1 MTNKGI
7 FLLTALFMSLTA
19 WANFGPGHNDPL
31 LAFAESA
38 LVHADTIPLQDRD
51 TDSVTNDAPQNPF
64 DLNDPPVIVTEVTY
78 DPESGYYIITE
89 KIGDTNY
96 RPPTYMTF
104 DEYMEWSANN
114 QQTSYQQELSDRASF
129 FDKLTIGGVDA
140 DTNLDMDDPV
150 GRYKEAIR
158 TSLINRLFGGADLD
172 PKDMI
177 DIRPQGNIDLTF
189 GVDYQNVENP
199 ILTERQRRQG
209 GFDFDMAIQMNVI
222 GKIGD
227 KLNLATNYNTQAT
240 FNFDNQ
246 MNLEFA
252 GTEDE
257 IIQKIEAGN
266 VSLPLRSSLIQ
277 GSQSLFGI
285 KTDLRFGRLSVS
297 AIASQKKSKR
307 ENLQV
312 QGGTQLQDFEVT
324 ADQYDQNRHFFIS
337 HYNRDSYE
345 PALANLPQ
353 INTLFRITKMQV
365 WVTNTRAVTQNARD
379 IVALM
384 DLGEADPTKIGENV
398 AIDPN
403 FVPPTIPQFPDLYN
417 NGLPDNR
424 ASGYYDAVKAL
435 PGSNTLDG
443 AVAALQSR
451 GLDQSVDFE
460 KVRARL
466 LSQTE
471 YTFHPELG
479 YISLNLT
486 LQPDEVLGVAY
497 EYTYNGE
504 VFRVG
509 EFTNDSPNL
518 VTDTTSTNTGTG
530 IEADL
535 GVLYVKMLKS
545 AVLDV
550 ELPMWDLM
558 MKNIYSIGAYQ
569 VNPQDFK
576 LDVLYQD
583 PGTGFIRNLP
593 DRAGPVVSKCNI
605 ISLLN
610 LDNLNSQ
617 GDPLADGVFD
627 FVPGIT
633 ITPKNGRIIFPV
645 LEPFGSSMRN
655 KFGPN
660 GNPDA
665 FVYPQLYENTVFF
678 AREFPELNRF
688 VIRGTYKSSVSSR
701 ISLGA
706 FNIPRGSVTVT
717 AGGQQ
722 LVEGSDYDVDYNT
735 GQVTIL
741 NDAYLNSG
749 LPVNVSYEDNTL
761 FGFQTKTLYG
771 TRLDYEVSDNFNI
784 GGTFMHVAERPFTQ
798 KVNIGDDPVSNSVFG
813 LDVTFN
819 KEAPGLTRFLDKLP
833 LLQTKEKSQISFT
846 AEGAALRPGHSRALN
861 RVDQSEDRGG
871 TVYIDD
877 FEGSSTNFDLR
888 TPATAWLLASTP
900 SSFPEADRINDFA
913 YGYNRAKMTWY
924 RIDPVLRQ
932 QGGGDDPYTA
942 QFSEQDIFPNRQDNV
957 TGLNN
962 VGLFTFDMA
971 YYPDERGPYN
981 FEATETGEPGISRG
995 IDPNTGRLNNPET
1008 RWGGVM
1014 RAIQTNDFEAANV
1027 EYVEFWML
1035 SPFIDSPSNP
1045 NNWGQGEGGKLSLNL
1060 GTISEDIM
1068 RDSRLF
1074 FENGLPT
1081 STSQVQTDST
1091 TWSRI
1096 PRGQAITNAFDND
1109 PTARAAQDLGLDG
1122 INDEEENEYFA
1133 DYVAQMNVLG
1143 IDVTEDPAND
1153 NYLYHRDVDAYGAL
1167 DDPNSTPIIERYKRF
1182 NNPQGNS
1189 LGQDPNN
1196 TQNQN
1201 QNNSNPSST
1210 NIPDT
1215 EDINRDNTLNE
1226 KEAYFEYDIELLSDG
1241 QGGIQRNSNSFI
1253 VDEVELGD
1261 ESGVKWYQ
1269 FRIPV
1274 GEFNDKFGNIQDFR
1288 SIRFM
1293 RMYASEFTDPVIMRF
1308 ARLQLVRNQWRRY
1321 RRPLTGTG
1329 IGPVTDPND
1338 PTLFEVASVNFE
1350 ENSNAIPFPYVLPP
1364 GIQREQSLGAF
1375 PNALQNE
1382 QSLALNVCDLEA
1394 GDARAVYKIINLD
1407 IRRYERLKMFVHA
1420 ESDQTDN
1427 IDELEPGELSIF
1439 MRLGSDFED
1448 NYYEYEI
1455 PLLPSEEIVEGED
1468 LNDRVEKVWREE
1480 NRFDFPL
1487 ALFRE
1492 TKKARNGD
1500 PDANV
1505 TTLFEMDDPDK
1516 PDNKVRIVGTPDLG
1530 YVKGVMIGLRN
1541 TTDATNICA
1550 EVWANEL
1557 RLSGLDERG
1566 GVAGLARLDIQLAD
1580 FGNITTSVSHTGIGW
1595 GQLEQRVND
1604 RALEAVTQYDVATNL
1619 ELGKL
1624 LPKNSG
1630 LRVPFYAQYS
1640 TTVETPEFD
1649 PYQLDLRLKED
1660 VLDELETREERDS
1673 IRDLAVDY
1681 TSIRGFNFTN
1691 VRKERMNRER
1701 KPMPWD
1707 VENLSLTYAFDRTLR
1722 HNPTVENEEIKRYRG
1737 SVDYN
1742 YASQLRPIAPFKNM
1756 RNKSPWLALIR
1767 DFNFNPLPNSISVRN
1782 DMNRHHGTIKYRFA
1796 DELKSTYYDKRFT
1809 WDRAYGLQWN
1819 LSKGLTMG
1827 FNAVNSSVIDEI
1839 EEYDYDE
1846 NGFPIVDQTTGN
1858 PIRPTDQAKKDTI
1871 MQGLRT
1877 GGRNKFYNH
1886 GVNVSYTLPTKQIP
1900 FLAWT
1905 QIKAQYQANY
1915 DWSRASLN
1923 TDSLGNVIQNGQ
1935 TRSITG
1941 DLDLT
1946 KLYNESGYLK
1956 KINSKKRKPR
1966 KTKDDP
1972 RKPITPKK
1980 EDPKKGKQDIKFKD
1994 PTLVGEVVERVVEEV
2009 DDIIEGNKGKGK
2021 KNKKKRKEAK
2031 KKGIDGA
2038 DDGSLAKGKK
2048 EKEDR
2053 QPSAFERALLRPL
2066 MMIRKARVSYSEDFS
2081 SVVPGFV
2088 PETRLLGQNN
2098 GFNAPGWDYVFGAN
2112 YGLNW
2117 RLSDFTSWLDERGAA
2132 GDIINGSSSRFLNQ
2146 QVLVNYTKNY
2156 DGKLTIEPFN
2166 DFRID
2171 VNVNRSFSR
2180 NHSQYYKVQDI
2191 GGGLEHLNELDRGS
2205 LNMTYF
2211 TMRTLFGST
2220 TEELIN
2226 KFDIFENN
2234 RAIISGRLAQEDI
2247 RNEAYENLEDIPL
2260 HELDEGFGDY
2270 REGYGRY
2277 QQDVLI
2283 PAFLSAYTGK
2293 DASTFPLTVFDV
2305 LPRPNWKFTYN
2316 GLNKLDAF
2324 KNIFSSFNIS
2334 HGYTSTLSINSFATD
2349 LDFQTFLVNEVTR
2362 NYFSTLEIPDLVI
2375 SERFS
2380 PLIGVDIRMKNDMT
2394 ARFDWNK
2401 SRNLAMSFT
2410 DYQLSETNSEEFTI
2424 GVGYRVKGFKLP
2436 FKVINIPGSKGKT
2449 NELENDLN
2457 FKLDVSYRDDVTIN
2471 HLLDQEQTVPTRG
2484 SRVIRISPSIDYA
2497 VNKFVNVRL
2506 FFDRSRT
2513 IPKTSASFPI
2523 TNTQG
2528 GVTIRFSLTQ

>member
-7 FLLTALFMSLTA
+7 FLLAALFMSLTA

-31 LAFAESA
+31 LTFDDAI
-38 LVHADTIPLQDRD
+38 LVQADTIPLQDRE
-51 TDSVTNDAPQNPF
+51 TDNVTNDNPENPF
-64 DLNDPPVIVTEVTY
+64 DLDDPPAIVTDVTY

-104 DEYMEWSANN
+104 EEYMTWSADN
-114 QQTSYQQELSDRASF
+114 QELNYQQELSDKASF
-129 FDKLTIGGVDA
+129 FDKLTIDGPSA
-140 DTNLDMDDPV
+140 STNLDLDDPV

-158 TSLINRLFGGADLD
+158 SSLINRLFGGADLD
-172 PKDMI
+172 PKKMI

-189 GVDYQNVENP
+189 GVDYQRVENP
-199 ILTERQRRQG
+199 ILTERQRTQG

-246 MNLEFA
+246 MNLEYA

-297 AIASQKKSKR
+297 AVASQKKSKR

-337 HYNRDSYE
+337 HYNRNSYE
-345 PALANLPQ
+345 PALQNLPQ

-384 DLGEADPTKIGENV
+384 DLGETDPTKIGENI
-398 AIDPN
+398 AINPTFAPTN
-403 FVPPTIPQFPDLYN
+403 PPRFPDLLG

-443 AVAALQSR
+443 AVAALQSA

-466 LSQTE
+466 LSPTE
-471 YTFHPELG
+471 FTYHPELG
-479 YISLNLT
+479 FVSLNLT

-497 EYTYNGE
+497 EYTYNGD

-518 VTDTTSTNTGTG
+518 IADTTATNTMNNS
-530 IEADL
+530 DL

-576 LDVLYQD
+576 LDVFYQD
-583 PGTGFIRNLP
+583 PGVGFIRNLP
-593 DRAGPVVSKCNI
+593 ERAGEVVSKCNL

-645 LEPFGSSMRN
+645 LEPFGSSLRN
-655 KFGPN
+655 KFTGASA
-660 GNPDA
+660 NPDA

-722 LVEGSDYDVDYNT
+722 LVEGRDYDVDYNT
-735 GQVTIL
+735 GQVIIL

-761 FGFQTKTLYG
+761 FGFQTKTMYG

-798 KVNIGDDPVSNSVFG
+798 KVNIGDDPVSNSVYG

-833 LLQTKEKSQISFT
+833 LLQTKAPSQISFT

-877 FEGSSTNFDLR
+877 FEGSSTNYDLR

-900 SSFPEADRINDFA
+900 SSYPEAESINNFS

-932 QGGGDDPYTA
+932 QGGGNDPYTA
-942 QFSEQDIFPNRQDNV
+942 QFSEQDIFPNRQDNI

-971 YYPDERGPYN
+971 YYPEERGPYN
-981 FEATETGEPGISRG
+981 FEATETGEPGISKG
-995 IDPNTGRLNNPET
+995 IDVNTGRLNDPAS

-1045 NNWGQGEGGKLSLNL
+1045 GVWESGDGGNLSLNL

-1081 STSQVQTDST
+1081 PTSQVQTDST

-1109 PTARAAQDLGLDG
+1109 PAARAAQDLGLDG
-1122 INDEEENEYFA
+1122 IGDLEENEYFA
-1133 DYVAQMNVLG
+1133 DYVAQMGALG
-1143 IDVTEDPAND
+1143 FDVTEDPSND
-1153 NYLYHRDVDAYGAL
+1153 NYLYHRDIDAYGEL
-1167 DDPNSTPIIERYKRF
+1167 DDPNSTPIIERYKSF

-1189 LGQDPNN
+1189 LGQGTNLTNP
-1196 TQNQN
+1196 NQN
-1201 QNNSNPSST
+1201 QNSNPSST

-1226 KEAYFEYDIELLSDG
+1226 KEAYFEYDIPLLADG
-1241 QGGIQRNSNSFI
+1241 EGGIQRNGNNFI
-1253 VDEVELGD
+1253 VDEVEIGEQD
-1261 ESGVKWYQ
+1261 SGVKWYQ

-1274 GEFNDKFGNIQDFR
+1274 GEFNDRFGNIQDFR

-1293 RMYASEFTDPVIMRF
+1293 RMYANEFEQPVIMRF

-1329 IGPVTDPND
+1329 IGPITDPND

-1350 ENSNAIPFPYVLPP
+1350 ENSNAQPFPYVLPP

-1382 QSLALNVCDLEA
+1382 QSLAINICDLEA
-1394 GDARAVYKIINLD
+1394 GDARGVYKIINLD
-1407 IRRYERLKMFVHA
+1407 MRRYERLKMFVHA
-1420 ESDQTDN
+1420 ESDQTGN
-1427 IDELEPGELSIF
+1427 IDELEPGQLSVF

-1448 NYYEYEI
+1448 NFYEYEI
-1455 PLLPSEEIVEGED
+1455 PLSPSDEIFDTDD
-1468 LNDRVEKVWREE
+1468 LNAQVEKVWAEQ

-1492 TKKARNGD
+1492 TKKARNASGE
-1500 PDANV
+1500 PV
-1505 TTLFEMDDPDK
+1505 TTIYTNPDPDK
-1516 PDNKVRIVGTPDLG
+1516 PDNTVRIVGNPDLG

-1550 EVWANEL
+1550 EVWLNEL

-1566 GVAGLARLDIQLAD
+1566 GVAGLARLDVQLAD
-1580 FGNITTSVSHTGIGW
+1580 FGSVTGSVSHTGIGW

-1604 RALEAVTQYDVATNL
+1604 RAKEAVTQYDVATNL

-1624 LPKNSG
+1624 LPEKTG
-1630 LRVPFYAQYS
+1630 IRIPFYAQHS

-1649 PYQLDLRLKED
+1649 PYQLDLRLQED
-1660 VLDELETREERDS
+1660 ILDNIPEKAARDS
-1673 IRDLAVDY
+1673 IRNLAVDY
-1681 TSIRGFNFTN
+1681 TSITGFNFTN

-1707 VENLSLTYAFDRTLR
+1707 ISNLSLTYAFDKTLR
-1722 HNPTVENEEIKRYRG
+1722 HDPTVENEEVKRYRG

-1756 RNKSPWLALIR
+1756 KNKSPWLALIR
-1767 DFNFNPLPNSISVRN
+1767 DFNFNPVPNSISVRN
-1782 DMNRHHGTIKYRFA
+1782 DMNRHHGQIKYRFA

-1827 FNAVNSSVIDEI
+1827 FNAVNSSVIDEL
-1839 EEYDYDE
+1839 EEYERDAND
-1846 NGFPIVDQTTGN
+1846 FPIVDPTTGN
-1858 PIRPTDQAKKDTI
+1858 PIRPTDEAKDEQI
-1871 MQGLRT
+1871 RNSLRT

-1886 GVNVSYTLPTKQIP
+1886 GLNVSYTLPTKQIP

-1905 QIKAQYQANY
+1905 SIKAQYQSDYN
-1915 DWSRASLN
+1915 WSRASLN

-1946 KLYNESGYLK
+1946 KLYNESDYLK
-1956 KINSKKRKPR
+1956 KINSRKRKSR
-1966 KTKDDP
+1966 KQDP
-1972 RKPITPKK
+1972 RKVEPVKPAKPKI
-1980 EDPKKGKQDIKFKD
+1980 KQDINFKD
-1994 PTLVGEVVERVVEEV
+1994 PTRIEEVIEEVV
-2009 DDIIEGNKGKGK
+2009 DDIIEGDKGKGK

-2031 KKGIDGA
+2031 KKGMDGA
-2038 DDGSLAKGKK
+2038 DDGSLSKGKDK
-2048 EKEDR
+2048 KDR
-2053 QPSAFERALLRPL
+2053 EPTAAERAILRTL
-2066 MMIRKARVSYSEDFS
+2066 MLIRKARVSYTENFS

-2088 PETRLLGQNN
+2088 PETRLLGQND
-2098 GFNAPGWDYVFGAN
+2098 GFNSPGWDYVFGAN

-2117 RLSDFTSWLDERGAA
+2117 RLSDFTNWLDDRGAA
-2132 GDIINGSSSRFLNQ
+2132 GDIIDNRFLNQ
-2146 QVLVNYTKNY
+2146 QVLVNYTKTY
-2156 DGKLTIEPFN
+2156 DGKLTIEPFP

-2171 VNVNRSFSR
+2171 VNVNRSYTK

-2191 GGGLEHLNELDRGS
+2191 GGELEHLNELDRGS

-2211 TMRTLFGST
+2211 TIRTLFGST
-2220 TEELIN
+2220 TDDLIN
-2226 KFDIFENN
+2226 KFDIFEDN
-2234 RAIISGRLAQEDI
+2234 RVIISDRLAALDI
-2247 RNEAYENLEDIPL
+2247 RSEGS
-2260 HELDEGFGDY
+2260 HEIDTEYGEY

-2277 QQDVLI
+2277 QQDVLV

-2293 DASTFPLTVFDV
+2293 DAASFPLTVFDV

-2316 GLNKLDAF
+2316 GLNKLEAF
-2324 KNIFSSFNIS
+2324 KNIFGSFNIS
-2334 HGYTSTLSINSFATD
+2334 HGYSSTLSINSFATD
-2349 LDFQTFLVNEVTR
+2349 LDFQNYLYNDVTR
-2362 NYFSTLEIPDLVI
+2362 NFFSTYEIPDLVI

-2380 PLIGVDIRMKNDMT
+2380 PLIGIDIRTKNDMLL
-2394 ARFDWNK
+2394 RFDWNK

-2410 DYQLSETNSEEFTI
+2410 DYQLSETNSEEFTVGI
-2424 GVGYRVKGFKLP
+2424 GYRVKGFKLP
-2436 FKVINIPGSKGKT
+2436 FKLVAIPGTNGKEKT
-2449 NELENDLN
+2449 NVLENDLN

-2528 GVTIRFSLTQ
+2528 GVTIRFSLAQ

>member
-7 FLLTALFMSLTA
+7 FLLAALFMSLTT
-19 WANFGPGHNDPL
+19 WANFGPGYNDPL
-31 LAFAESA
+31 LTFGESA
-38 LVHADTIPLQDRD
+38 LVQADTIPLQDRD
-51 TDSVTNDAPQNPF
+51 TDSVTNDAPENPF
-64 DLNDPPVIVTEVTY
+64 DLNDPPAIVTEVTY

-104 DEYMEWSANN
+104 DEYMEWSANS
-114 QQTSYQQELSDRASF
+114 QETSYQQELSDKASF

-140 DTNLDMDDPV
+140 DTNLDLDDPV

-172 PKDMI
+172 PKKMV

-227 KLNLATNYNTQAT
+227 KMNLATNYNTQAT

-246 MNLEFA
+246 MNLEYA
-252 GTEDE
+252 GEEDE

-337 HYNRDSYE
+337 HYNRDAYE
-345 PALANLPQ
+345 PALQNLPQ

-384 DLGEADPTKIGENV
+384 DLGEADPARVGENT
-398 AIDPN
+398 AMNPN
-403 FVPPTIPQFPDLYN
+403 FAPPSAPIFPDLYQ

-424 ASGYYDAVKAL
+424 ASGYFDAVKAL

-466 LSQTE
+466 LSPTE
-471 YTFHPELG
+471 FTYHPELG

-518 VTDTTSTNTGTG
+518 VTDTTSTNTGMD
-530 IEADL
+530 IESDL
-535 GVLYVKMLKS
+535 GVIYVKMLKS

-569 VNPQDFK
+569 VNSQDFK

-593 DRAGPVVSKCNI
+593 DRAGSMVSKCNI

-645 LEPFGSSMRN
+645 LEPFGSSLRS
-655 KFGPN
+655 KFTGDN
-660 GNPDA
+660 ANPDA

-706 FNIPRGSVTVT
+706 FNIPQGSVTVT

-761 FGFQTKTLYG
+761 FGFQTKTMYG

-784 GGTFMHVAERPFTQ
+784 GGTFLHVAERPFTQ
-798 KVNIGDDPVSNSVFG
+798 KVNIGDDPVSNSVYG

-819 KEAPGLTRFLDKLP
+819 KESPGLTRFLDKLP

-877 FEGSSTNFDLR
+877 FEGSSTNIDLR
-888 TPATAWLLASTP
+888 AQAARWFLASTP
-900 SSFPEADRINDFA
+900 SSFPESDLINDFS
-913 YGYNRAKMTWY
+913 YGYNRAKINWY
-924 RIDPVLRQ
+924 LIETNLARASS
-932 QGGGDDPYTA
+932 DPYVRLFT
-942 QFSEQDIFPNRQDNV
+942 EQDIFPNRQNANF
-957 TGLNN
+957 GGNNN
-962 VGLFTFDMA
+962 VGLRTLDIS

-981 FEATETGEPGISRG
+981 FEATENGTPGVSRG
-995 IDPNTGRLNNPET
+995 IDLQTGKLNEPAT
-1008 RWGGVM
+1008 RWGGIM
-1014 RAIQTNDFEAANV
+1014 REIQTNDFEAANV

-1035 SPFIDSPSNP
+1035 SPFVDSESNP
-1045 NNWGQGEGGKLSLNL
+1045 IADIPTESLGGKLSINL

-1081 STSQVQTDST
+1081 ATSQVQTDST

-1096 PRGQAITNAFDND
+1096 PRGQAITNAFDNNQE
-1109 PTARAAQDLGLDG
+1109 AREAQDLGLDG
-1122 INDEEENEYFA
+1122 IDDDDENQYFA
-1133 DYVAQMNVLG
+1133 EYVSQMTNLG
-1143 IDVTEDPAND
+1143 FDVSGDPAND
-1153 NYLYHRDVDAYGAL
+1153 NYLHFRDASYG
-1167 DDPNSTPIIERYKRF
+1167 DDTLIIERYKSF

-1189 LGQDPNN
+1189 LRQDENLAEGVN
-1196 TQNQN
+1196 GAV
-1201 QNNSNPSST
+1201 NSTST

-1226 KEAYFEYDIELLSDG
+1226 KEAYYEYEVELFPDG
-1241 QGGIQRNSNSFI
+1241 EGGILPNDFI
-1253 VDEVELGD
+1253 VDEV
-1261 ESGVKWYQ
+1261 GVPLNNDTVRWYQ
-1269 FRIPV
+1269 LRIPV
-1274 GEFNDKFGNIQDFR
+1274 NKPTRKEGNIQDFR

-1293 RMYASEFTDPVIMRF
+1293 RMYMTEFEQPTFLRF

-1338 PTLFEVASVNFE
+1338 PTAFEIASVNIE
-1350 ENSNAIPFPYVLPP
+1350 ENSNAQPFRYVLPP
-1364 GIQREQSLGAF
+1364 GILREQSLGAF
-1375 PNALQNE
+1375 PNAQQNE
-1382 QSLALNVCDLEA
+1382 QSLAMNICDLEA

-1420 ESDQTDN
+1420 ESDNTGI
-1427 IDELEPGELSIF
+1427 IDELEPGQLSIF

-1455 PLLPSEEIVEGED
+1455 PLLASESIDGLDITTDLDEIS
-1468 LNDRVEKVWREE
+1468 DRVWREE

-1487 ALFRE
+1487 ALLRE
-1492 TKKARNGD
+1492 TKKARNAD
-1500 PDANV
+1500 PDV
-1505 TTLFEMDDPDK
+1505 SPSTLYEVPDPDN
-1516 PDNKVRIVGTPDLG
+1516 PDNRVRIVGTPDLG

-1550 EVWANEL
+1550 EVWTNEL

-1595 GQLEQRVND
+1595 GQLEQRVNE

-1624 LPKNSG
+1624 LPEKSG
-1630 LRVPFYAQYS
+1630 LRIPFYAQYS

-1660 VLDELETREERDS
+1660 VLDELETKEERDS

-1722 HNPTVENEEIKRYRG
+1722 HNPTVENEEVKRYRG
-1737 SVDYN
+1737 SIDYN
-1742 YASQLRPIAPFKNM
+1742 YSSQLRPIAPFKNM
-1756 RNKSPWLALIR
+1756 KSKSPWLALIR
-1767 DFNFNPLPNSISVRN
+1767 DFNFNPVPNSINVRN

-1839 EEYDYDE
+1839 EEYEYDE
-1846 NGFPIVDQTTGN
+1846 NDFPIVDPVTEN
-1858 PIRPTDQAKKDTI
+1858 PIRPTDEAKRDAI
-1871 MQGLRT
+1871 REGLRT

-1886 GVNVSYTLPTKQIP
+1886 GLNVSYTLPTKQIP

-1905 QIKAQYQANY
+1905 QIKAQYQSNY

-1923 TDSLGNVIQNGQ
+1923 TDTLGNVIQNGQ

-1946 KLYNESGYLK
+1946 KLYNESDYLK

-1972 RKPITPKK
+1972 RKIPPKK
-1980 EDPKKGKQDIKFKD
+1980 EDLKKGKQDIKFKN
-1994 PTLVGEVVERVVEEV
+1994 PTLVGEVVMRPEV
-2009 DDIIEGNKGKGK
+2009 DDIIEGDKGKGK

-2038 DDGSLAKGKK
+2038 DDGSLANGKK

-2053 QPSAFERALLRPL
+2053 EPSAFERALLRPL

-2081 SVVPGFV
+2081 SVVPGFR
-2088 PETRLLGQNN
+2088 PETHLLGQND
-2098 GFNAPGWDYVFGAN
+2098 GFNSPGWDYVFGAN

-2132 GDIINGSSSRFLNQ
+2132 GDIINNPFLNQ
-2146 QVLVNYTKNY
+2146 QVLVNYTKTY

-2180 NHSQYYKVQDI
+2180 NHSQYYKIQQYD
-2191 GGGLEHLNELDRGS
+2191 GDLEHLNELDRGR

-2220 TEELIN
+2220 TEELID
-2226 KFDIFENN
+2226 KFDTFENN
-2234 RAIISGRLAQEDI
+2234 RVIISDRLAALDT
-2247 RNEAYENLEDIPL
+2247 RSNGD
-2260 HELDEGFGDY
+2260 HELDDDY
-2270 REGYGRY
+2270 QEGYGRY

-2293 DASTFPLTVFDV
+2293 DANDFPLTVFDV

-2316 GLNKLDAF
+2316 GLNKLEAF
-2324 KNIFSSFNIS
+2324 KNIFSGFNIS

-2349 LDFQTFLVNEVTR
+2349 LDFQNFLYNDVTR
-2362 NYFSTLEIPDLVI
+2362 NFFSTLEIPDLVI

-2401 SRNLAMSFT
+2401 TRNLAMSFT

-2484 SRVIRISPSIDYA
+2484 SKVIRISPSIDYA